1 MKKILLTGATGFVG
15 SNILENFYKD
25 NQIFILIRRKPRE
38 KKFYHK
44 NIFFIKFDNFKNL
57 NNKLKKLR
65 IDLVIHCATHYVK
78 HHEYKD
84 VKKLIDSNI
93 FLGNILLENLSFM
106 KVKKFINFS
115 TVWQD
120 PNPKK
125 HDFQNLYAAY
135 KSGFSKIVKFYKK
148 ILTKIDFFEIVL
160 SDTYGLGDNRDK
172 LINTIKRNFKT
183 NRVTKIISKNLYI
196 NLLNVKDII
205 KGLKIILQKK
215 TKPEQYIF
223 KNSKDLKIFDLIE
236 KFNKLNDNKIVIRW
250 LSNKIIKNK
259 ILKYNQLKSFKAT
272 ESSIKNII
280 NYIKN

>member
-25 NQIFILIRRKPRE
+25 NQIFILIRRKPRK

-65 IDLVIHCATHYVK
+65 IDIVIHCATHYVK

-84 VKKLIDSNI
+84 VKKLVDSNI

-125 HDFQNLYAAY
+125 DNFQN
-135 KSGFSKIVKFYKK
+135 F
-148 ILTKIDFFEIVL
+148 
-160 SDTYGLGDNRDK
+160 
-172 LINTIKRNFKT
+172 INT
-183 NRVTKIISKNLYI
+183 
-196 NLLNVKDII
+196 
-205 KGLKIILQKK
+205 LK
-215 TKPEQYIF
+215 
-223 KNSKDLKIFDLIE
+223 
-236 KFNKLNDNKIVIRW
+236 
-250 LSNKIIKNK
+250 
-259 ILKYNQLKSFKAT
+259 
-272 ESSIKNII
+272 
-280 NYIKN
+280 

>member
-15 SNILENFYKD
+15 SNILENVYKD
-25 NQIFILIRRKPRE
+25 NQIFILIRRKPRQ

-44 NIFFIKFDNFKNL
+44 NIFFIKSNNFKNL

-65 IDLVIHCATHYVK
+65 IDLVIHCATHYIK

-93 FLGNILLENLSFM
+93 FLGNIILENLSFM

-125 HDFQNLYAAY
+125 DNFQNLYAAY
-135 KSGFSKIVKFYKK
+135 KSGFSRIVKFYKK
-148 ILTKIDFFEIVL
+148 ILTKIDFFEVVL

-172 LINTIKRNFKT
+172 LINTIKKNFKA

-196 NLLNVKDII
+196 NLLNVKDIV

-215 TKPEQYIF
+215 TKPGQYVF
-223 KNSKDLKIFDLIE
+223 KNSNDLKIFDLIE
-236 KFNKLNDNKIVIRW
+236 KFNKLNDDKIMIKW

-259 ILKYNQLKSFKAT
+259 ILKYNQLKSWKAT
-272 ESSIKNII
+272 ESSISNII
-280 NYIKN
+280 NYIKD

>member
-15 SNILENFYKD
+15 SNILENVYKD
-25 NQIFILIRRKPRE
+25 NQIFILIRRKPKQ

-44 NIFFIKFDNFKNL
+44 NIFFIKSNNLKNL

-65 IDLVIHCATHYVK
+65 IDLVIHCATHYIK

-93 FLGNILLENLSFM
+93 FLGNIILENLSFM

-125 HDFQNLYAAY
+125 DNFQNLYAAY
-135 KSGFSKIVKFYKK
+135 KSGFSRIVKFYKK
-148 ILTKIDFFEIVL
+148 ILTKIDFFEVVL

-172 LINTIKRNFKT
+172 LINTIKKNFKA

-196 NLLNVKDII
+196 NLLNVKDIV

-215 TKPEQYIF
+215 TKPGQYVF
-223 KNSKDLKIFDLIE
+223 KNSNDLKIFDLIE
-236 KFNKLNDNKIVIRW
+236 KFNKLNDDKIMIKW

-259 ILKYNQLKSFKAT
+259 ILKYNQLKSWKAT
-272 ESSIKNII
+272 ESSISNII
-280 NYIKN
+280 NYIKD

>member
-25 NQIFILIRRKPRE
+25 NQIFVLIRRKPRK
-38 KKFYHK
+38 KKFDHK

-65 IDLVIHCATHYVK
+65 IDIVIHCATYYVK

-120 PNPKK
+120 PYPKK
-125 HDFQNLYAAY
+125 DNFQNLYAVY
-135 KSGFSKIVKFYKK
+135 KSSFSRIVKFYKK

-172 LINTIKRNFKT
+172 LINTIKRNFKA
-183 NRVTKIISKNLYI
+183 NKVTKIISKNLYI

-205 KGLKIILQKK
+205 KGLKIISQKK
-215 TKPEQYIF
+215 TKPGQYVF
-223 KNSKDLKIFDLIE
+223 KNSYNLKIFDLI
-236 KFNKLNDNKIVIRW
+236 KRFNKLNVDKIRVKW
-250 LSNKIIKNK
+250 MSNQIIKNK
-259 ILKYNQLKSFKAT
+259 ILKYNQLKYWRPI
-272 ESSIKNII
+272 SSNINDII
-280 NYIKN
+280 NYIKY

>member
-25 NQIFILIRRKPRE
+25 NQIFILIRRKPR
-38 KKFYHK
+38 KKNFYHK

-65 IDLVIHCATHYVK
+65 IDIVIHCATHYTK
-78 HHEYKD
+78 HHEHKD

-125 HDFQNLYAAY
+125 DNFQNLYAAY
-135 KSGFSKIVKFYKK
+135 KSAFSRIVKFYKK

-183 NRVTKIISKNLYI
+183 NRATKIISKNLYI
-196 NLLNVKDII
+196 NLLNVKDIV

-215 TKPEQYIF
+215 AKPGQYIF
-223 KNSKDLKIFDLIE
+223 KNSYNLKIYDLIK
-236 KFNKLNDNKIVIRW
+236 KFNKLNVNKIRVKW
-250 LSNKIIKNK
+250 MSNKIIKNK
-259 ILKYNQLKSFKAT
+259 ILKYNQLKYWRPI
-272 ESSIKNII
+272 SSNVNDIV
-280 NYIKN
+280 NYIKY

>member
-15 SNILENFYKD
+15 SNILENVYKD
-25 NQIFILIRRKPRE
+25 NQIFILIRRKPRQ

-44 NIFFIKFDNFKNL
+44 NIFFIKSNNLKNL

-93 FLGNILLENLSFM
+93 FLGNIILENLSFM

-125 HDFQNLYAAY
+125 DNFQNLYAAY
-135 KSGFSKIVKFYKK
+135 KSGFSRIVKFYKK
-148 ILTKIDFFEIVL
+148 ILTKIDFFEVVL

-172 LINTIKRNFKT
+172 LINTIKKNFKA

-196 NLLNVKDII
+196 NLLNVKDIV

-215 TKPEQYIF
+215 TKPGQYVF
-223 KNSKDLKIFDLIE
+223 KNSNDLKIFDLIE
-236 KFNKLNDNKIVIRW
+236 KFNKLNDDKIMIKW

-259 ILKYNQLKSFKAT
+259 ILKYNQLKSWKAT
-272 ESSIKNII
+272 ESSISNII
-280 NYIKN
+280 NYIKD

>member
-25 NQIFILIRRKPRE
+25 NQIFVLIRRKPR
-38 KKFYHK
+38 KNKFDHK

-65 IDLVIHCATHYVK
+65 IDIVIHCATHYVK

-106 KVKKFINFS
+106 KVKKFIYFS
-115 TVWQD
+115 TVWQN
-120 PNPKK
+120 PVPKK
-125 HDFQNLYAAY
+125 DNFQNLYAAY
-135 KSGFSKIVKFYKK
+135 KSAFSIIVKFYKK

-172 LINTIKRNFKT
+172 LINTIKKNFEA

-196 NLLNVKDII
+196 NLLNVKDVV

-215 TKPEQYIF
+215 TKPGQYVF
-223 KNSKDLKIFDLIE
+223 KNSYNLKIFDLIRR
-236 KFNKLNDNKIVIRW
+236 FNKLNVDKIRVKWI
-250 LSNKIIKNK
+250 SNQIIKNK
-259 ILKYNQLKSFKAT
+259 ISKYNQLKCWRPI
-272 ESSIKNII
+272 SSNINDII
-280 NYIKN
+280 NYIKY

>member
-15 SNILENFYKD
+15 SNILENVYKD
-25 NQIFILIRRKPRE
+25 NQIFILIRRKPKQ

-44 NIFFIKFDNFKNL
+44 NIFFIKSNNLKNL

-93 FLGNILLENLSFM
+93 FLGNIILENLSFM

-125 HDFQNLYAAY
+125 DNFQNLYAAY
-135 KSGFSKIVKFYKK
+135 KSGFSRIVKFYKK
-148 ILTKIDFFEIVL
+148 ILTKIDFFEVVL

-172 LINTIKRNFKT
+172 LINTIKKNFKA

-196 NLLNVKDII
+196 NLLNVKDIV

-215 TKPEQYIF
+215 TKPGQYVF
-223 KNSKDLKIFDLIE
+223 KNSNDLKIFDLIE
-236 KFNKLNDNKIVIRW
+236 KFNKLNDDKIMIKW

-259 ILKYNQLKSFKAT
+259 ILKYNQLKSWKAT
-272 ESSIKNII
+272 ESSISNII
-280 NYIKN
+280 NYIKD